1 MSLKLVVLFF
11 STKNHSIMILNGKF
25 ILNSHIL
32 LLNEVQLS
40 NFNNTHVSIF
50 HFLVVSYLFTNLLK
64 DLKWFT
70 LTCKTG
76 KN

>member
-1 MSLKLVVLFF
+1 
-11 STKNHSIMILNGKF
+11 MILNGKF
-25 ILNSHIL
+25 ILNSYIL

-50 HFLVVSYLFTNLLK
+50 HLLVASYLFTNFLK

-70 LTCKTG
+70 LTYETG